1 MALMAWNRTLEIG
14 NATIDDQH
22 HKLVDLI
29 NAVHAVVAA
38 SDSREAIGKVLAEM
52 VEYTEFHFRFEEGLM
67 SRAGYL
73 RADAHKIEHA
83 KFVERL
89 RDFQKKFATG
99 KVKINVELMFFL
111 TKWLR
116 EHIQQEDRKV
126 GEHLARQNEKRACA
140 TMGG

>member
-1 MALMAWNRTLEIG
+1 MALMAWNRSLEIG
-14 NATIDDQH
+14 NPTIDEQH

-29 NAVHAVVAA
+29 NQVHSVVAS
-38 SDSREAIGKVLAEM
+38 SDDRVAIGKVLAEM

-67 SRAGYL
+67 TRAGYL
-73 RADAHKIEHA
+73 RADAHKIEHQ
-83 KFVERL
+83 KFVDRL
-89 RDFQKKFATG
+89 REFQKKFEGG
-99 KVKINVELMFFL
+99 KAKINVELMFFL

-126 GEHLARQNEKRACA
+126 GEHLARQNAKRSCA